1 MAIFNLVAKKANLNI
16 NQSAIK
22 ASDGITLLLDMDGR
36 EQLTVNNEY
45 FLASTHIFK
54 IFGKEKIELE
64 AKLSIKRK
72 SEIKKNGI
80 GYMYFFKEYNDDV
93 GLTFIP
99 ASIHFEVFLEDA
111 QYEKIYNSIM
121 NKNYINYL
129 MLDVEGKDL
138 TYGYAPDGSE
148 KIWNATKE
156 NSKLTINEF
165 NISFSSSEDIEEV
178 VSEKERSEKVI
189 EKLLKELGE
198 IKFYLVVVAVAAAIQ
213 IITKFFG

>member
-54 IFGKEKIELE
+54 IFGTDKIELE

-72 SEIKKNGI
+72 SENTKNGI

-148 KIWNATKE
+148 KIWNTTKE
-156 NSKLTINEF
+156 NAKLVINDF

-198 IKFYLVVVAVAAAIQ
+198 IKFYLVVVAAAAAIQ
-213 IITKFFG
+213 IITKFLG

>member
-1 MAIFNLVAKKANLNI
+1 MAIFNLVAKKTNLNI
-16 NQSAIK
+16 NQSATK

-54 IFGKEKIELE
+54 IFGTDKIELE

-72 SEIKKNGI
+72 SEITKNGI

-148 KIWNATKE
+148 KIWNTTKE
-156 NSKLTINEF
+156 NAKLVINDF

-198 IKFYLVVVAVAAAIQ
+198 IKFYLVVVAAAAAIQ
-213 IITKFFG
+213 IITRFFG